1 MQRADWDYS
10 EHLTVPNPDYRAV
23 KRIATTEENIRI
35 YHTDKQKMEDAGWPG
50 PTTCVPRRG
59 R

>member
-35 YHTDKQKMEDAGWPG
+35 YHTDK
-50 PTTCVPRRG
+50 
-59 R
+59 